1 MGDGYRPSIAH
12 PGSFHDHSVDIDFDL
27 SQLPLLE
34 SMIRKEEDYSRKMVP
49 IEMDAKL
56 HSHVASV

>member
-27 SQLPLLE
+27 SQLPLE

-49 IEMDAKL
+49 IEMDAKQ